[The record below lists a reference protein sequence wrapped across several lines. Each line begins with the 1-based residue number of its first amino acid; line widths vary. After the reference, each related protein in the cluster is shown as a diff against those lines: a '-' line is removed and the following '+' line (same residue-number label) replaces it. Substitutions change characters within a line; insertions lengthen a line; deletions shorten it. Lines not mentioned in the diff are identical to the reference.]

1 VTDILIT
8 RRAKADFK
16 SIWLHIAED
25 NEAAADNLLLAVD
38 EKIEQLREF
47 PELGTRRDDIRS
59 GARMLV
65 HGNYLVLYEYDR
77 ERDAVTIVTVV
88 HGARDLGSLL

>member
-1 VTDILIT
+1 MTDIVIS

-16 SIWLHIAED
+16 SIWHYIAED
-25 NEAAADNLLLAVD
+25 NVTAADQLLLAIGD
-38 EKIEQLREF
+38 KIEQLRRF
-47 PELGTRRDDIRS
+47 PEMGAMRDDIRT

-77 ERDAVTIVTVV
+77 ANDLINIVTVV
-88 HGARDLGSLL
+88 HGARDLGALP

>member
-1 VTDILIT
+1 MTDIVIS

-16 SIWLHIAED
+16 SIWRYIAED
-25 NEAAADNLLLAVD
+25 NATAADHLLLVID
-38 EKIEQLREF
+38 DKIEQLRQF
-47 PELGTRRDDIRS
+47 PEIGAIRDDIRP

-77 ERDAVTIVTVV
+77 ENSLINIITVV
-88 HGARDLGSLL
+88 HGARDLGALP